1 MKDTGDLFE
10 MIPTLKLVTL
20 KQKLEDKQEFIDEVC
35 HKLNTGSFIDPQR
48 IFFYYEIDRIQKM
61 MEPIFKKL
69 KLDVKI
75 TQAWV
80 HIMTPGADHTTHN
93 HELATGVLYL
103 IAPKNSGNLYFDDF
117 GITIPIEE
125 DLFVLVP
132 AKEKHSITKNKS
144 KEIRI
149 TLAMAMENI

>member
-1 MKDTGDLFE
+1 

-20 KQKLEDKQEFIDEVC
+20 KQKLKDKEEFLKEIYSRVERENFIDSTRKFLYFE
-35 HKLNTGSFIDPQR
+35 N
-48 IFFYYEIDRIQKM
+48 DRIQKM

-144 KEIRI
+144 KEMRI
-149 TLAMAMENI
+149 TLAMAMEEK

>member
-1 MKDTGDLFE
+1 
-10 MIPTLKLVTL
+10 MIPKLELITL
-20 KQKLEDKQEFIDEVC
+20 KQKIENKQEFLDEVS
-35 HKLNTGSFIDPQR
+35 HKLNTGNFIDPQR
-48 IFFYYEIDRIQKM
+48 IFFYYENDRIQKI
-61 MEPIFKKL
+61 MEPIFNEL

-75 TQAWV
+75 IQAWV
-80 HIMTPGADHTTHN
+80 HIMAPGADHTTHN
-93 HELATGVLYL
+93 HEHDTGVLYL

-144 KEIRI
+144 KEMRI
-149 TLAMAMENI
+149 TLAMAMEKK